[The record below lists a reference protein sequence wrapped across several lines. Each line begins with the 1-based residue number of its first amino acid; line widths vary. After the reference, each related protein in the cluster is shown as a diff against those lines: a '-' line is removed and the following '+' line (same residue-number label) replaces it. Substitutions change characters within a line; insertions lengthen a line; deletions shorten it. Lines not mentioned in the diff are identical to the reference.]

1 MIAVD
6 EEQVLAGV
14 RSVVLLALDN
24 RRGLVAFGR
33 LEARDLDQQARA
45 VEREALEQIR
55 KLLPPAPTGQRLQ
68 QLKTRLTR
76 MDEALQAL
84 AARRDIAERSR
95 ALERDDITWRA
106 FEDVSWLLEEP

>member
-1 MIAVD
+1 VIAVD

-14 RSVVLLALDN
+14 RSAVLLALDS
-24 RRGLVAFGR
+24 RRG
-33 LEARDLDQQARA
+33 LDQQARA

-55 KLLPPAPTGQRLQ
+55 KLLPPVPTGQRLQ

-84 AARRDIAERSR
+84 AARHDIAERSR

-106 FEDVSWLLEEP
+106 FEDVSWLLEEH